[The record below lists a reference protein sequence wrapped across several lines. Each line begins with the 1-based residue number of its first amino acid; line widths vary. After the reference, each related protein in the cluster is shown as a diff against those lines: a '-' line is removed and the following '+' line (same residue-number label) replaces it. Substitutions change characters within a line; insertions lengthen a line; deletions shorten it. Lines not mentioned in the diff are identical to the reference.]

1 MSHKIVDENDIDH
14 ENGMVLDF
22 GQDEEINPETLP
34 DTDEI
39 LDNVIIILEYMNTEE
54 ILKLRRDNNDVFI
67 STMET
72 KFEGFAERYYSV
84 FRMVISGNDL
94 SPLFEMLRV
103 IKQMK
108 SGSMTVESG
117 ENQIG
122 TSLKKFLPDNFEQK
136 LQQMP
141 NKKKNKKNKNRKK

>member
-1 MSHKIVDENDIDH
+1 MNHKVVGENDIDR

-22 GQDEEINPETLP
+22 GQDDEINTENLP

-39 LDNVIIILEYMNTEE
+39 LDSVIEILEYMNTEE
-54 ILKLRRDNNDVFI
+54 ILKLRKDNKDVFV

-72 KFEGFAERYYSV
+72 KFESFAERYYSV

-94 SPLFEMLRV
+94 SPLFEMLKV

-108 SGSMTVESG
+108 FGSISVEHG

-122 TSLKKFLPDNFEQK
+122 TSLKKFLPDGFEKK

-141 NKKKNKKNKNRKK
+141 NKKKNKKKNNKK